1 MAESEKHSL
10 FVMMD
15 IRESMDVNFIN
26 PAQLNTLILTEYNF
40 PFKRAGIREGD
51 ILAVKFLDSELI
63 DGALCKVQSMDMM
76 GKDTAKMAL
85 FPIEYIRI
93 VQEIDYNGF
102 YKAKA
107 GPVAFKHVEDNV
119 QREALTESVREKCIE
134 LLRYSKKD
142 SVNELRISVQIA
154 EDLFKLNDMLVSL
167 IPSRLAEKQDIL
179 IITDVSQR
187 VIRTLEMAEKT
198 LIVLR
203 AKDSIAKDIQKNV
216 AENQK
221 KYFLNEQLKI
231 LKKELGYTS
240 NVIDE
245 SEDYKKKI
253 RRAKM
258 PEYAQRKSDHELNK
272 LTTMAPTSPE
282 ATVIRNYLDWII
294 NIPWHKMTKD
304 NLDIEL
310 AEEILQKNHY
320 GLEKIKERV
329 LEFLSVMKLTG
340 KMKGQIVCFVGPPG
354 VGKTSLG
361 QSIAQSMGRKF
372 VRVSLGGVRDEA
384 EIRGHRK
391 TYIGS
396 LPGKIIQMMRR
407 AGVMNP
413 VFMLDEV
420 DKLGSDFKGDPS
432 SALLEVLDP
441 QLNHS
446 FMDHY
451 LELEYDLS
459 NVLFIC
465 TANVIHTIP
474 PALRDR
480 MEIIN
485 LPGYLNF
492 EKSNICRKFLIPKG
506 LKNTG
511 LKKKDISISNDT
523 IDHIVS
529 SYILEAGV
537 RNLEKSINKIMRK
550 VAREKAT
557 GKLKRK
563 RVISKRNII
572 KYLGPPVHNKGLINR
587 KSVPGIVNGLAW
599 TQYGGNVLTV
609 ETIIMPGTGKL
620 HLTGQLG
627 DVLKESA
634 MASISYLRKEA
645 KKYRIDPDFFKKYDI
660 HIHLPEGAI
669 PKDGPS
675 AGITITC
682 ALYSSLKN
690 KPVKKNFAMTGE
702 ITLNGIILPIGGL
715 AEKIVAA
722 QSSGLNNVIIPH
734 ANKPQYRE
742 LPVETKKD
750 MNIYFI
756 KTVDEAIKLL
766 FN

>member
-1 MAESEKHSL
+1 MTESEKYSL
-10 FVMMD
+10 FIMMD
-15 IRESMDVNFIN
+15 IRESIDINFIN
-26 PAQLNTLILTEYNF
+26 PAQLNTMILTEYNF
-40 PFKRAGIREGD
+40 PFKKAGIKEGD
-51 ILAVKFLDSELI
+51 ILAIRFLESELI
-63 DGALCKVQSMDMM
+63 DGMLCKVENMDMM
-76 GKDTAKMAL
+76 GKDTAKIAL
-85 FPIEYIRI
+85 FPIEYIKI

-102 YKAKA
+102 FKVKTA
-107 GPVAFKHVEDNV
+107 PVIFSD
-119 QREALTESVREKCIE
+119 TEHNREKALISSLRDKCNE
-134 LLRYSKKD
+134 LLKYSKSD
-142 SVNELRISVQIA
+142 SVNELRISVKIT
-154 EDLFKLNDMLVSL
+154 EDLPKLSDMLISL
-167 IPSRLAEKQDIL
+167 IPSQTDEKKDIL
-179 IITDVSQR
+179 IITDLEQR
-187 VIRTLEMAEKT
+187 VIHTLEMAEKT
-198 LIVLR
+198 LVVLR
-203 AKDSIAKDIQKNV
+203 EKERIAKDIQKNV

-231 LKKELGYTS
+231 LKKELGYSS

-245 SEDYKKKI
+245 SQDYKEKI
-253 RRAKM
+253 KRAKM
-258 PEYAQRKSDHELNK
+258 PEYAWRKAEHELNK
-272 LTTMAPTSPE
+272 LATMAPTSPE
-282 ATVIRNYLDWII
+282 ATVIRNYLDWVI

-304 NLDIEL
+304 NLDIKL
-310 AEEILQKNHY
+310 AEEILHKNHY
-320 GLEKIKERV
+320 GLDKIKERV

-372 VRVSLGGVRDEA
+372 VRMSLGGVRDEA

-396 LPGKIIQMMRR
+396 LPGKIVQMMRR
-407 AGVMNP
+407 SGVMNP

-451 LELEYDLS
+451 LEMEYDLS

-480 MEIIN
+480 MEIIT

-492 EKSNICRKFLIPKG
+492 EKSNICKKFLIPKA

-511 LKKKDISISNDT
+511 LKKKDIDIKNDT
-523 IDHIVS
+523 IDHIVT

-563 RVISKRNII
+563 RVITKRNVSN
-572 KYLGPPVHNKGLINR
+572 YLGPAVLNKGLINR

-609 ETIIMPGTGKL
+609 ETIIMPGTGKI

-634 MASISYLRKEA
+634 RASISYLRKEA
-645 KKYRIDPDFFKKYDI
+645 KRYRIDPDFFKKYDI

-682 ALYSSLKN
+682 ALFSSLKK
-690 KPVKKNFAMTGE
+690 KPVKKHFAMTGE

-722 QSSGLNNVIIPH
+722 QSAGLNNVIIPS
-734 ANKPQYRE
+734 ANKPQYKE

-750 MNIYFI
+750 MNIYFV

>member
-1 MAESEKHSL
+1 MTESEKYSL
-10 FVMMD
+10 FIMMD
-15 IRESMDVNFIN
+15 IRESIDINFIN
-26 PAQLNTLILTEYNF
+26 PAQLNTMILTEYNF
-40 PFKRAGIREGD
+40 PFKKAGIKEGD
-51 ILAVKFLDSELI
+51 ILAIRFLESELI
-63 DGALCKVQSMDMM
+63 DGMLCKVENMDMM
-76 GKDTAKMAL
+76 GKDTAKIAL
-85 FPIEYIRI
+85 FPIEYIKI

-102 YKAKA
+102 FKVKTA
-107 GPVAFKHVEDNV
+107 PVIFSD
-119 QREALTESVREKCIE
+119 TEHNREKALISSLRDKCNE
-134 LLRYSKKD
+134 LLKYSKSD
-142 SVNELRISVQIA
+142 SVNELRISVKIT
-154 EDLFKLNDMLVSL
+154 EDLPKLSDMLISL
-167 IPSRLAEKQDIL
+167 IPSQTDEKKDIL
-179 IITDVSQR
+179 IITDLEQR
-187 VIRTLEMAEKT
+187 VIHTLEMAEKT
-198 LIVLR
+198 LVVLR
-203 AKDSIAKDIQKNV
+203 EKERIAKDIQKNV

-231 LKKELGYTS
+231 LKKELGYSS

-245 SEDYKKKI
+245 SQDYKEKI
-253 RRAKM
+253 KRAKM
-258 PEYAQRKSDHELNK
+258 PEYAWRKAEHELNK
-272 LTTMAPTSPE
+272 LATMAPTSPE
-282 ATVIRNYLDWII
+282 ATVIRNYLDWVI

-304 NLDIEL
+304 NLDIKL
-310 AEEILQKNHY
+310 AEEILHKNHY
-320 GLEKIKERV
+320 GLDKIKERV

-361 QSIAQSMGRKF
+361 QSIAQSMGRQF
-372 VRVSLGGVRDEA
+372 VRMSLGGVRDEA

-396 LPGKIIQMMRR
+396 LPGKIVQMMRR
-407 AGVMNP
+407 SGVMNP

-451 LELEYDLS
+451 LEMEYDLS

-480 MEIIN
+480 MEIIT

-492 EKSNICRKFLIPKG
+492 EKSNICKKFLIPKA

-511 LKKKDISISNDT
+511 LKKKDIDIKNDT
-523 IDHIVS
+523 IDHIVT

-563 RVISKRNII
+563 RVITKRNVSN
-572 KYLGPPVHNKGLINR
+572 YLGPAVLNKGLINR

-609 ETIIMPGTGKL
+609 ETIIMPGTGKI

-634 MASISYLRKEA
+634 RASISYLRKEA
-645 KKYRIDPDFFKKYDI
+645 KRYRIDPDFFKKYDI

-682 ALYSSLKN
+682 ALFSSLKK
-690 KPVKKNFAMTGE
+690 KPVKKHFAMTGE

-722 QSSGLNNVIIPH
+722 QSAGLNNVIIPS
-734 ANKPQYRE
+734 ANKPQYKE

-750 MNIYFI
+750 MNIYFV